1 MTGIWLPVVVLTL
14 LTICD
19 AALSFQPRLSGQSQI
34 VHSHSSQFMSSE
46 SADNSVGS
54 GMLDLVFGFVKTKV
68 AYQFS
73 KLCAADILTNSN
85 GSAESF
91 AAAANMD
98 HSLSLRFLRAAVA
111 VDLLTE
117 CNTSDGNGNG
127 DGNEA
132 VFAPT
137 ELGLG
142 IGSINSPGRG
152 IVLLE
157 ASPEYASAWDQFD
170 RVLQTGEIG
179 WELAHGVPRI
189 YDSIDESKIS
199 TLTSSGSGKTLPG
212 FRDTFYQGLRSWGG
226 MEEGDILSA
235 AGVRNL
241 IAGLPSEAVV
251 ADIGGGEGSFASKLL
266 GLRSD
271 ISVLLQEQAVT
282 CEAARSNPVLK
293 PLIDTN
299 RVTILERSFFDGVL
313 DLETNVVAAPHL
325 YILKYVL
332 HNWGDDD
339 CIQILRNVRTA
350 IEKQANVAD
359 CRILIIE
366 HGPIESTPEIRLLD
380 LHMAVLCGKGATE
393 RTTTEYSRLLEKS
406 GLVLHNVHSSKG
418 AVYALECGI
427 K

>member
-1 MTGIWLPVVVLTL
+1 
-14 LTICD
+14 
-19 AALSFQPRLSGQSQI
+19 
-34 VHSHSSQFMSSE
+34 
-46 SADNSVGS
+46 
-54 GMLDLVFGFVKTKV
+54 
-68 AYQFS
+68 
-73 KLCAADILTNSN
+73 
-85 GSAESF
+85 
-91 AAAANMD
+91 MD

-117 CNTSDGNGNG
+117 TG
-127 DGNEA
+127 DGNEV

-142 IGSINSPGRG
+142 IGSQNSPGRG

-189 YDSIDESKIS
+189 YDSIDTQSS
-199 TLTSSGSGKTLPG
+199 TSTSSGNGSGKTLPG

-235 AGVRNL
+235 DGVRNL

-251 ADIGGGEGSFASKLL
+251 ADIGGGEGSFASKIL

-293 PLIDTN
+293 PLIESN
-299 RVTILERSFFDGVL
+299 RVTILERSFFEGVGVVDV
-313 DLETNVVAAPHL
+313 DLEENVVAVAAPHL

-339 CIQILRNVRTA
+339 CIQILQNVRTA
-350 IEKQANVAD
+350 IEKSNVAD

-393 RTTTEYSRLLEKS
+393 RTTTEYSRLFEES
-406 GLVLHNVHSSKG
+406 GLVLHDVHSSKG

>member
-1 MTGIWLPVVVLTL
+1 
-14 LTICD
+14 
-19 AALSFQPRLSGQSQI
+19 
-34 VHSHSSQFMSSE
+34 
-46 SADNSVGS
+46 
-54 GMLDLVFGFVKTKV
+54 
-68 AYQFS
+68 
-73 KLCAADILTNSN
+73 
-85 GSAESF
+85 
-91 AAAANMD
+91 MD

-117 CNTSDGNGNG
+117 TG
-127 DGNEA
+127 DGNEV

-142 IGSINSPGRG
+142 IGSQNSPGRG

-189 YDSIDESKIS
+189 YDSIDTQSS
-199 TLTSSGSGKTLPG
+199 TSTSSGNGSGKTLPGFRDTFYQGPSPEYASAWDQFDRVLQTGEIGWELAHGVPRIYDSIDDSKTSTSSGKILPG

-235 AGVRNL
+235 DGVRNM

-251 ADIGGGEGSFASKLL
+251 ADIGGGEGSFASKIL

-293 PLIDTN
+293 PLIDSN
-299 RVTILERSFFDGVL
+299 RVTILERSFFEGVGVVDV
-313 DLETNVVAAPHL
+313 DLEENVAAVDAPHL

-339 CIQILRNVRTA
+339 CIQILQNVRTA
-350 IEKQANVAD
+350 IEKSNVAD

-393 RTTTEYSRLLEKS
+393 RTTTEYSRLFEES
-406 GLVLHNVHSSKG
+406 GLVLHDVHSSKG